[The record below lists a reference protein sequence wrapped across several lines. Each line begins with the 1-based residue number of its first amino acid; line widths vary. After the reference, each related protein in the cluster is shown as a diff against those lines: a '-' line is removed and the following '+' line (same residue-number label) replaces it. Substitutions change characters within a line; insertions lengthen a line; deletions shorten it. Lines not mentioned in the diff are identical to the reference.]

1 MPHQIGG
8 RLDLLFKG
16 EQITCDQNG
25 PGDIQEKKHKSIIDT
40 DFKGIQGFM

>member
-8 RLDLLFKG
+8 RLNLLFK
-16 EQITCDQNG
+16 EDQITYDQNG